1 MTAMAARPGAVDSAY
16 IVGSLSITPE
26 LVNKSSLIKVEAT
39 LPFDDSLR
47 GRF

>member
-26 LVNKSSLIKVEAT
+26 LVDKSSFVEVEAN
-39 LPFDDSLR
+39 LLFDNSLR
-47 GRF
+47 GRL